1 MFKKNTIRQRVMAVI
16 NAKIDKA
23 EKLHDQ
29 KVKEIEAQAEADKKK
44 AEDQLVAEL
53 TSFLK

>member
-1 MFKKNTIRQRVMAVI
+1 MAII
-16 NAKIDKA
+16 NAKIDRA
-23 EKLHDQ
+23 EKAHDQ
-29 KVKEIEAQAEADKKK
+29 KVKEIDTQAEIDKKK